1 MVSMIK
7 ALAIKWA
14 VIAVAIWVTTAVVS
28 GFDVHG
34 GVGTYLL
41 VAVVFATVNSL
52 LGSVL
57 RLLSFPV
64 IVLTLGVFS
73 VVITAFMLLITD
85 WLMDTFDVD
94 GFGTAFVG
102 AIVIALVTM
111 VLDVVL
117 PGSKKEKSSH

>member
-1 MVSMIK
+1 MMVAMIK

-14 VIAVAIWVTTAVVS
+14 VLAVAIWVTTALLS

-41 VAVVFATVNSL
+41 VAVVFATVNTL
-52 LGSVL
+52 LGSIL

-73 VVITAFMLLITD
+73 LVITAFMLVVTD

-94 GFGTAFVG
+94 GFGTAFIG
-102 AIVIALVTM
+102 AIVIAVVTM
-111 VLDVVL
+111 ILDLVL
-117 PGSKKEKSSH
+117 PTSKEKSRR

>member
-14 VIAVAIWVTTAVVS
+14 VIAIAIWVTTAVVS